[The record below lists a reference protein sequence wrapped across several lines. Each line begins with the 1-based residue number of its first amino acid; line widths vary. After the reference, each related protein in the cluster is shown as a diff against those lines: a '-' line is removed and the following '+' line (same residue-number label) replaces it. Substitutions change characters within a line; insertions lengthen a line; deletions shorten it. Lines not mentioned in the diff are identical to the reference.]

1 MTERQEKFLKD
12 LNTLETPFAK
22 SVGTPINYDTS
33 LNEGA
38 FVTKKLFILLQNDDE
53 LEFTDVQIYNIEYG
67 EENASEVA
75 LFAKDY
81 QGDSHTI
88 LDVFEDLMDDYDD
101 GIDDMQANFYS
112 YNDALKMIEKED
124 VSDEDECEYTS
135 SGLMGIPNSIFEE
148 SDDEDNEDD
157 E

>member
-12 LNTLETPFAK
+12 LNTLETPFSK
-22 SVGTPINYDTS
+22 SVGTTIDYDAS

-38 FVTKKLFILLQNDDE
+38 FVTKKLFVLLQNDDE

-124 VSDEDECEYTS
+124 VFDEDEGEYTS
-135 SGLMGIPNSIFEE
+135 AGLMGIPNSIFEE

>member
-12 LNTLETPFAK
+12 LNTLETPFSK
-22 SVGTPINYDTS
+22 SVGTTIDYDAS

-38 FVTKKLFILLQNDDE
+38 FVTKKLFVLLQNDDE

-88 LDVFEDLMDDYDD
+88 LDVFEALMDDYDD

-124 VSDEDECEYTS
+124 VSDEDEGEYTS

-148 SDDEDNEDD
+148 SNDEDNEDD